1 MKAIRIHKCGGP
13 EVLRW
18 ETVPDPLCLPNQV
31 LVQMKAMSINH
42 LDIWVRNGLFNYPL
56 PIIMGSDGAGV
67 IVEVGQEVEGWKVGD
82 AVIIQ
87 PGTYCGN
94 CQFCQKGK
102 ENICADYGILG
113 ETENGTQCELM
124 ALNSEQLERKPD
136 FLSFEEAAAF
146 PLVFLTSYSM
156 LIRRAKIQNRET
168 ILILGAGSGVGSAA
182 IQIAKLY
189 NCRIIATGGDEKKLQ
204 LAKSL
209 GADYVINHSAEI
221 IHKRVK
227 EITDG
232 VGADIVFEHVGEATW
247 NSSLKSL
254 RRGGRLVTC
263 GATTGANVSINLR
276 HLFIKNL
283 SILGSTMGDRKAFS
297 EVVEWLAQGKIKPVV
312 DRVFSMSEV
321 AKAHVHIENRQQFGK
336 VVLVPE

>member
-94 CQFCQKGK
+94 CQFCQEGK
-102 ENICADYGILG
+102 ENFCADYGILG

-146 PLVFLTSYSM
+146 PLVFLTSYTM

>member
-1 MKAIRIHKCGGP
+1 MKAIRIHKFGKP

-67 IVEVGQEVEGWKVGD
+67 IVEVGQEVEGWKVDD
-82 AVIIQ
+82 AIIIQ
-87 PGTYCGN
+87 PGTYCGI
-94 CQFCQKGK
+94 CQFCQEGK

-113 ETENGTQCELM
+113 ETEDGTQCELM
-124 ALNSEQLERKPD
+124 VLNPEQLERKPD

-146 PLVFLTSYSM
+146 PLVFLTSYTM
-156 LIRRAKIQNRET
+156 LIRRAKIQKRET

-209 GADYVINHSAEI
+209 GADYVINHLNET

-297 EVVEWLAQGKIKPVV
+297 EVVKWLAQGKIKPVV
-312 DRVFSMSEV
+312 DRLFSMSEV

-336 VVLVPE
+336 VILIP

>member
-1 MKAIRIHKCGGP
+1 MKAIRIHKFGEP

-67 IVEVGQEVEGWKVGD
+67 IVKVGQEVGGWKVDD

-94 CQFCQKGK
+94 CQFCQEGK
-102 ENICADYGILG
+102 ENFCTDYGILG
-113 ETENGTQCELM
+113 ETEDGTQCELM

-146 PLVFLTSYSM
+146 PLVFLTSYTM
-156 LIRRAKIQNRET
+156 LIRRAKIQRGET

-209 GADYVINHSAEI
+209 GADYVINHSVEN

-227 EITDG
+227 EITGGLG
-232 VGADIVFEHVGEATW
+232 VDIVFEHVGEATW

-254 RRGGRLVTC
+254 RKGGRLVTC

-312 DRVFSMSEV
+312 DRIFSMSEV
-321 AKAHVHIENRQQFGK
+321 VKAHVHIENRQQFGK
-336 VVLVPE
+336 VILVPG

>member
-1 MKAIRIHKCGGP
+1 MKAIRIHKFGEP

-18 ETVPDPLCLPNQV
+18 EIVPDPLCLPNQV

-67 IVEVGQEVEGWKVGD
+67 IVEVGQEVEGWKVDD
-82 AVIIQ
+82 AIIIQ

-94 CQFCQKGK
+94 CQFCQEGK
-102 ENICADYGILG
+102 ENFCADYGILG
-113 ETENGTQCELM
+113 ETEDGTQCELM

-136 FLSFEEAAAF
+136 FLPFEEAAAF
-146 PLVFLTSYSM
+146 PLVFLTSYTM
-156 LIRRAKIQNRET
+156 LIRRAKIQKGET

-232 VGADIVFEHVGEATW
+232 LGADIVFEHVGEATW

-263 GATTGANVSINLR
+263 GTTTGADVSINLR

-283 SILGSTMGDRKAFS
+283 SILGSTMGDRKAFG

>member
-94 CQFCQKGK
+94 CQFCQEGK
-102 ENICADYGILG
+102 ENFCADYGILG
-113 ETENGTQCELM
+113 ETENGTQGELM

-136 FLSFEEAAAF
+136 CLSFEESAAF

-156 LIRRAKIQNRET
+156 LIRRAKIQKGET

>member
-94 CQFCQKGK
+94 CQFCQEGK
-102 ENICADYGILG
+102 ENFCADYGILG

-136 FLSFEEAAAF
+136 FLSFEETAAF
-146 PLVFLTSYSM
+146 PLVFLTSYTM
-156 LIRRAKIQNRET
+156 LIRRAKIQKGET

>member
-94 CQFCQKGK
+94 CQFCQEGK
-102 ENICADYGILG
+102 ENFCADYGILG

-136 FLSFEEAAAF
+136 FLSFEETAAF
-146 PLVFLTSYSM
+146 PLVFLTSYTM
-156 LIRRAKIQNRET
+156 LIRRAKIQKGET

-221 IHKRVK
+221 IHKRVR

-232 VGADIVFEHVGEATW
+232 LGADIVFEHVGEATW

>member
-94 CQFCQKGK
+94 CQFCQEGK
-102 ENICADYGILG
+102 ENFCADYGILG

-146 PLVFLTSYSM
+146 PLVFLTSYTM
-156 LIRRAKIQNRET
+156 LIRRAKIQKGET

-232 VGADIVFEHVGEATW
+232 LGADIVFEHVGEATW

>member
-94 CQFCQKGK
+94 CQFCQEGK
-102 ENICADYGILG
+102 ENFCADYGILG

-146 PLVFLTSYSM
+146 PLVFLTSYTM
-156 LIRRAKIQNRET
+156 LIRRAKIQKGET